1 MENAVEKFAGKAE
14 IYQKYRP
21 DYAAACL
28 DFLVRGLGWTAGK
41 TIADVG
47 AGTGIFTRQLLERGL
62 RVQAVEPGADMLA
75 VLRAAD
81 WPGHPPE
88 IREGSAACT
97 GLPDG
102 SVDGVA
108 AAQAFHWFDAAAFR
122 AECRRILRP
131 GGYAALIWNTREAE
145 HPLTKEAAAICAAH
159 CPGFT
164 GFSGGEA
171 FREENIALFFGGGFQ
186 KKTFDH
192 PIPMNR
198 EAFIGRYLSASYA
211 PGPADA
217 AYRPFIWALEGLFSA
232 YAQAAPGR
240 DQAEILF
247 PNRTCCYAGHPAGA
261 KGQR

>member
-28 DFLVRGLGWTAGK
+28 DFLVRDLGWTAGK

-62 RVQAVEPGADMLA
+62 RVQAVEPGADMLS

-122 AECRRILRP
+122 AECRRICAPADMRPLSGTPGRRSTPDQRGRRHLR
-131 GGYAALIWNTREAE
+131 R
-145 HPLTKEAAAICAAH
+145 PLSRLH
-159 CPGFT
+159 
-164 GFSGGEA
+164 
-171 FREENIALFFGGGFQ
+171 RFFGGRGLPGGKHRPVFRRRLS
-186 KKTFDH
+186 KENLRPPH
-192 PIPMNR
+192 PHEPGGLHR
-198 EAFIGRYLSASYA
+198 PVPVGLLRT
-211 PGPADA
+211 GPADA
-217 AYRPFIWALEGLFSA
+217 AYRPFIRALEGLFSA

-247 PNRTCCYAGHPAGA
+247 PTAPAVMRAIRPGR
-261 KGQR
+261 KDRGK

>member
-41 TIADVG
+41 TIADIG

-62 RVQAVEPGADMLA
+62 RVEAVEPNADMLA
-75 VLRAAD
+75 ALRSSCREGKAL
-81 WPGHPPE
+81 E
-88 IREGSAACT
+88 IREGTAART

-108 AAQAFHWFDAAAFR
+108 AAQAFHWFDADAFR
-122 AECRRILRP
+122 DECRRILRP
-131 GGYAALIWNTREAE
+131 GGYAALIWNTREAG
-145 HPLTKEAAAICAAH
+145 HPLTEEAAALCTAY

-171 FREENIALFFGGGFQ
+171 FREEKISLFFGGIF
-186 KKTFDH
+186 KKRSFDH

-198 EAFIGRYLSASYA
+198 QAFIGRYLSASYA

-217 AYRPFIWALEGLFSA
+217 AYRPFIRALEGLFSA

-240 DQAEILF
+240 DEAEILF
-247 PNRTCCYAGHPAGA
+247 PNRTCCYVGHPAGP

>member
-1 MENAVEKFAGKAE
+1 MENAVGRFTGKAE

-28 DFLVRGLGWTAGK
+28 DYLAHRLGWTAGK
-41 TIADVG
+41 TIADIG

-62 RVQAVEPGADMLA
+62 RVEAVEPNANMLA
-75 VLRAAD
+75 ALRSSCREGKAL
-81 WPGHPPE
+81 E
-88 IREGSAACT
+88 IREGTAART
-97 GLPDG
+97 GLPDA
-102 SVDGVA
+102 SVDGAA
-108 AAQAFHWFDAAAFR
+108 AAQAFHWFDADAFR
-122 AECRRILRP
+122 DECRRILRP
-131 GGYAALIWNTREAE
+131 GGYAALIWNTREAG
-145 HPLTKEAAAICAAH
+145 HPLTEEAAALCTAY

-171 FREENIALFFGGGFQ
+171 FREEKISLFFGGIF
-186 KKTFDH
+186 KKRSFDH

-198 EAFIGRYLSASYA
+198 QAFIGRYLSASYA

-217 AYRPFIWALEGLFSA
+217 AYRPFIRALEGLFSA

-240 DQAEILF
+240 GEAEILF
-247 PNRTCCYAGHPAGA
+247 PNRTCCYVGHPAGP